1 MNKCSKHRGLI
12 VPPKSPPKPEWTRV
26 DFEPSPEK
34 DKPVPCVPF
43 MTRKKRKALRDNLE
57 GTKIMKETNSDM
69 PNPSVVIGINI
80 ERVFFFIS
88 YKKKLIWKLS

>member
-12 VPPKSPPKPEWTRV
+12 APPKSPPRPEWTRV

-34 DKPVPCVPF
+34 PVPCEPF

-57 GTKIMKETNSDM
+57 GTKIMKKTNSDM

-80 ERVFFFIS
+80 ERVFFYFLQ
-88 YKKKLIWKLS
+88 KKSFGNLLFM